1 MKTFI
6 HLARVLKAYNRFTYE
21 HMSFSLT
28 EKIKEK
34 EQIQPLIKQLKCEP
48 V

>member
-6 HLARVLKAYNRFTYE
+6 RLARILQAYNRLTYE

-48 V
+48 I